1 VAQSETVMNNRDRII
16 DGAAE
21 LFRTFG
27 IKSVTMDSIASNL
40 GMSKRTIYE
49 NFADKD
55 ALLAGVLSLMAEK
68 QKNLVNRVLD
78 ESGNAIIAIF
88 KLLEINRDH
97 LQNMSPAF
105 LADMKKFHI
114 EVLMKKSDKSE
125 MPDYSNNIQVIEKGI
140 KQKLFRKDI
149 NPGIVNRCLYYLGRS
164 VMDNELFPYDEFS
177 RREVVRN
184 VLISFL
190 RGISTT
196 DGIDLINKLEAKF

>member
-1 VAQSETVMNNRDRII
+1 MDNRDRII

-21 LFRTFG
+21 LFRIYG
-27 IKSVTMDSIASNL
+27 IKTVTMDSIAGHL

-55 ALLAGVLSLMAEK
+55 ELLVGVLTSMAEK
-68 QKNLVNRVLD
+68 QKNLVNRILD

-105 LADMKKFHI
+105 QADMKKFHI
-114 EVLMKKSDKSE
+114 EILMKKSDKCE
-125 MPDYSNNIQVIEKGI
+125 MPDYRNNIKVIEKGI

-149 NPGIVNRCLYYLGRS
+149 NPDIVNRCLYYLGMT
-164 VMDNELFPYDEFS
+164 VMDNELYPYDEFS

-190 RGISTT
+190 RGISTPEGT
-196 DGIDLINKLEAKF
+196 DLINKLEAKF